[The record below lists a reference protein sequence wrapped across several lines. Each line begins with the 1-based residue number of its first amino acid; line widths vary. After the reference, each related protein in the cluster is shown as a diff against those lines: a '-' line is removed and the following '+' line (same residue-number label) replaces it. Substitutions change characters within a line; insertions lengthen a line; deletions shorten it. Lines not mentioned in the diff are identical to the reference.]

1 MNKIEKNRRC
11 ERQHS
16 IIITINIYIRLSYDD
31 EEDEKDEDE

>member
-1 MNKIEKNRRC
+1 MWWC

-31 EEDEKDEDE
+31 EENEEGEKDEKDEHK